1 MKYPEY
7 GSKQNVTILLLHG
20 GGLSW
25 LKAGA
30 EYEEN
35 LTLSADT
42 IAELETPMISAEEYI
57 RNVNG
62 I

>member
-1 MKYPEY
+1 M
-7 GSKQNVTILLLHG
+7 
-20 GGLSW
+20 
-25 LKAGA
+25 KAGA

-35 LTLSADT
+35 LTLSAET